1 MNQITNNDMK
11 KMFTILAIIA
21 LFGAV
26 SCTKDETPIKAKAEQ
41 EQTQKADTSKLRK
54 GINVIK
60 IDNEQR

>member
-1 MNQITNNDMK
+1 MK
-11 KMFTILAIIA
+11 KMFTILAVIA
-21 LFGAV
+21 LFGVV
-26 SCTKDETPIKAKAEQ
+26 SCTKDETTIKAKAEQ

>member
-1 MNQITNNDMK
+1 MK